1 MTGASSGIGQA
12 VAELLAEQGAA
23 VAVNSNDAAAAGEVV
38 AKINSGGGRAVTAI
52 ADVTDA
58 AAMRG
63 AVERVAAEFGRLDIL
78 VTSAGIQRYGNVT
91 TTTPQAWDEVFAVNV
106 KGVFLAVQACMP
118 YLRRSGRGAVVIVS
132 SAQAYAAQS
141 DVVAYAASKGA
152 LNAFTR
158 AVAVDEARHG
168 VRVNTVCPGSVD
180 TPMLR
185 ASAALFTDSAGSV
198 ESTLAGWGSSHPLGR
213 IGTPREIA
221 QVASF
226 LASPRASFVTG
237 ADLRVDG
244 GLLAA
249 VAVALP
255 DASADAEGGGS
266 PDASPDAEGGG

>member
-1 MTGASSGIGQA
+1 MGEHDGRVALVTGASSGIGQA

-23 VAVNSNDAAAAGEVV
+23 VAVMSNDPAAAEEVV
-38 AKINSGGGRAVTAI
+38 AGINAGGHQAVTAV
-52 ADVTDA
+52 ADVTDPA
-58 AAMRG
+58 AVRE
-63 AVERVAAEFGRLDIL
+63 AVDRVAERFGGLDIL
-78 VTSAGIQRYGNVT
+78 VTSAGIQRYGTVT

-118 YLRRSGRGAVVIVS
+118 YLRRSGHGAVVIVS
-132 SAQAYAAQS
+132 SAQALAAQN

-168 VRVNTVCPGSVD
+168 VRVNAICPGSVD

-185 ASAALFTDSAGSV
+185 ASAALFSATEGSV

-221 QVASF
+221 HVASF

-237 ADLRVDG
+237 EDLRADG

-249 VAVALP
+249 VGVALP
-255 DASADAEGGGS
+255 ES
-266 PDASPDAEGGG
+266 